1 MIIFSAQKD
10 EILVEIANFLAKI
23 FLKPYIPNN
32 DTQFYIS
39 VDFFHGFRGKGGFES
54 LKAM

>member
-10 EILVEIANFLAKI
+10 EILVEIANFSAKI